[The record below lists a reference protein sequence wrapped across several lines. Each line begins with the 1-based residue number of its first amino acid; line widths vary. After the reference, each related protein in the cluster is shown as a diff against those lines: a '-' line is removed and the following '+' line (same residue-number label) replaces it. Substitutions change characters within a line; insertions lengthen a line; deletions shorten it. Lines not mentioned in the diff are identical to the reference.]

1 MMQYAPLKPGYLAGA
16 VPASRRRSFTVLAHH
31 KIRIQQVVFIVTE
44 FSDLSV
50 AAVAGEDEP
59 AAIATASSTAI
70 ATVAMPRRHSD
81 RKAAV
86 E

>member
-1 MMQYAPLKPGYLAGA
+1 MNVIVA
-16 VPASRRRSFTVLAHH
+16 RSPVCV
-31 KIRIQQVVFIVTE
+31 KNS